1 MKTRPTSINLG
12 GVVTGYY
19 EDSQTLGHSFLRDS
33 AGNITTIDMPRAAQ
47 TFASGLNDQGT
58 VVGEIVPPPPIA
70 FAGFERSSGGGNYLR
85 LMPPGANSANAIS
98 INNQGRITGYYL
110 DLGEV
115 AHGFVK

>member
-58 VVGEIVPPPPIA
+58 VV
-70 FAGFERSSGGGNYLR
+70 
-85 LMPPGANSANAIS
+85 
-98 INNQGRITGYYL
+98 
-110 DLGEV
+110 
-115 AHGFVK
+115 